1 MSAVGAN
8 RKLTFD
14 LGCSGYAPFRP
25 SADDSMVDPGRL
37 EAGGVQS
44 SVECLLRSGDKSIG
58 GITVNRV
65 SRRAVLAGGLAASA
79 ASFDGI
85 VPLLAANQAE
95 QALKDVASARG
106 IRYGSTV
113 MASQLLAGD
122 SFTDLL
128 LREVA
133 ALVPENE
140 MKWLHMSSMPF
151 QSDYRVADCLVEFAA
166 AHGLLL
172 RGHNLLWY
180 WSTPKWFREL
190 ADRKTAR
197 TAMLRRV
204 TDMVTRYH
212 GRIDSWDVVNEPVDG
227 AGDRTDHLR
236 ADVFLK
242 QIGPEYLSL
251 AHMAARA
258 ADQDA
263 RLVLNECGVEYD
275 TPDMD
280 RKRAAV
286 LELLENLR
294 KRDVPVDALGIQAHL
309 SARRYPF
316 SEQKLRNYLKR
327 AAAMGLE
334 IQITE
339 LDCTDELAPADI
351 SERDRIVADEY
362 RRFLDVVLDEPAV
375 KIVMTWGLSDRYSWI
390 VRHEN
395 NPEQRRRDGMEE
407 RPLPFDRDLQRK
419 PAWYALAEAFT
430 RAPTRERV
438 STREHSPAAEKFSS
452 KRPDWIFAR

>member
-1 MSAVGAN
+1 MH
-8 RKLTFD
+8 
-14 LGCSGYAPFRP
+14 
-25 SADDSMVDPGRL
+25 
-37 EAGGVQS
+37 
-44 SVECLLRSGDKSIG
+44 
-58 GITVNRV
+58 RV

-79 ASFDGI
+79 SLGRA
-85 VPLLAANQAE
+85 VPLLAADQAE
-95 QALKDVASARG
+95 QPLKDIASARG
-106 IRYGSTV
+106 IRYGSTA

-128 LREVA
+128 VREVA

-140 MKWLHMSSMPF
+140 MKWLHMSTAPF
-151 QSDYRVADCLVEFAA
+151 HADHRVSDCLVDFAA
-166 AHGLLL
+166 AHGLLC

-180 WSTPKWFREL
+180 WSTPKWFKEL
-190 ADRKTAR
+190 SDRKTAR

-204 TDMVTRYH
+204 TDMVARYR
-212 GRIDSWDVVNEPVDG
+212 GRIDSWDVVNEPVD
-227 AGDRTDHLR
+227 AASERADHLR
-236 ADVFLK
+236 GDVFFK
-242 QIGPEYLSL
+242 QIGPEYLAL
-251 AHMAARA
+251 AHAAARA
-258 ADQDA
+258 ADPES

-275 TPDMD
+275 TSDMD

-362 RRFLDVVLDEPAV
+362 
-375 KIVMTWGLSDRYSWI
+375 
-390 VRHEN
+390 
-395 NPEQRRRDGMEE
+395 
-407 RPLPFDRDLQRK
+407 
-419 PAWYALAEAFT
+419 
-430 RAPTRERV
+430 
-438 STREHSPAAEKFSS
+438 
-452 KRPDWIFAR
+452 